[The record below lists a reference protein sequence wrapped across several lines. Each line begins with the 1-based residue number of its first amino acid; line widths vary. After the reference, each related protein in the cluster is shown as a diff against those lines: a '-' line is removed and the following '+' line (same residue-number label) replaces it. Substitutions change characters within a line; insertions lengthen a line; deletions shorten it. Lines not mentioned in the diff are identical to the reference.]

1 MTKEIPMTND
11 EKAQFECRTN
21 SMFAFGPHTGVRNSG
36 FVIISSFVI
45 RHSSFSSLVIRHSSF
60 PS

>member
-1 MTKEIPMTND
+1 MTND
-11 EKAQFECRTN
+11 EKAQLEWRTT
-21 SMFAFGPHTGVRNSG
+21 SIFAAGPHTGLRDSG